1 VVGEEFAHVPQAAV
15 LARKHPYE
23 RVNDSV
29 HHAKQ
34 GIGRS
39 KSSKIPL

>member
-1 VVGEEFAHVPQAAV
+1 VVGEEFPRSPSSS

-29 HHAKQ
+29 RYVKQ